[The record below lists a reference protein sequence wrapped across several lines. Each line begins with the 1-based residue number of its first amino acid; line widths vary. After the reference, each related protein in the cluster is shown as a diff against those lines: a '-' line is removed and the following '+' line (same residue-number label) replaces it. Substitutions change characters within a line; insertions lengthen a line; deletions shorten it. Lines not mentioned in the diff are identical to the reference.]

1 MGQGDSPLTDLG
13 QRQASAIADRLS
25 RIPFSALYSSDLGR
39 AFQTATRIGE
49 RSGKAIN
56 LDADLR
62 EMSLGIFEGYVWE
75 ELKDVF
81 PSEWADYH
89 PKENRDYVIPNGE
102 SRQQKFERSVGV
114 INRIADAHPD
124 ETVVVVSHAGV
135 LLDFFEFVLGLAAGN
150 ERRFMRKNAT
160 YNSFLKTE
168 GTWALEVWGDDSHL
182 AGRFSPLLSAKRHDN
197 REVIRDR
204 IQDSLSWNGNRGTP
218 LD

>member
-1 MGQGDSPLTDLG
+1 MTRIIFIRHGETAWNIERRIMGQGNCPLTDLG

-25 RIPFSALYSSDLGR
+25 QIPFSVLYSSDLGR
-39 AFQTATRIGE
+39 AVQTATRIAE
-49 RSGKAIN
+49 RSGKEIK

-89 PKENRDYVIPNGE
+89 PKENRDYVVPNGE

-114 INRIADAHPD
+114 INRIADAHPG

-135 LLDFFEFVLGLAAGN
+135 LLDFFEFVLGLEPGN

-182 AGRFSPLLSAKRHDN
+182 A
-197 REVIRDR
+197 
-204 IQDSLSWNGNRGTP
+204 
-218 LD
+218 